1 MKPYKKIVILLNL
14 VLVVFLFNFS
24 VWKKEKVLAEGNLVL
39 LKLAPVDPR
48 SLMQGDYMELR
59 YDFGITEA
67 MRTPVAKRGFCVIK
81 TDANKVGRAVRFQ
94 TGPTPLREGEQL
106 LRYHRSQFDIHLG
119 AESYFFEEGTAE
131 SFNNARYGGLRVD
144 DKGNSI
150 LVGLYDEQHRLIVP
164 RKENRGSNT
173 SNRQL

>member
-1 MKPYKKIVILLNL
+1 MKLYKKIIILLNL
-14 VLVVFLFNFS
+14 VLVVVLFNFS
-24 VWKKEKVLAEGNLVL
+24 VWKKEKVLAEGNMVL
-39 LKLAPVDPR
+39 LQLAPVDPR

-67 MRTPVAKRGFCVIK
+67 MRTPAAKRGFCVIK

-94 TGPTPLREGEQL
+94 TGPTPLHEGEQL
-106 LRYHRSQFDIHLG
+106 LRYHRSEFDLHLG

-164 RKENRGSNT
+164 RKEGKGNNT
-173 SNRQL
+173 SKRAL